1 MATLKKLLVALGLD
15 KSDYDKGLDDA
26 KRKTQT
32 SADEMSKSLKGIGD
46 KISGTGEKM
55 TAGLTLPIVAGFGVA
70 INSASDLGETFNK
83 TQAVFGDAS
92 DEIVSF
98 AENADQSIGQ
108 SQQSALDAAGTFGI
122 FGKASG
128 LAGSDLSDFAL
139 ELTTLSSD
147 FASFYNTS
155 PEEAIT
161 AIGAA
166 LRGESEPI
174 RKYGVL
180 LDEMTLKNEALK
192 LGLIT
197 SDKDALTPQMKTLA
211 AYSAI
216 MAQSSVAQ
224 GDFTKTSDGLANSG
238 RIASAQMSNFSAQIG
253 TFLLPLALQLVQ
265 AGSGLL
271 TWLTNMDPGMQKVI
285 LVVLGLVAG
294 IGPLLMIVG
303 HLITAIGAIMP
314 VAAAIGT
321 FLGGPFLAPI
331 ALVVA
336 AIVGLALAWSN
347 NWGGIQEKAKAVL
360 DWLKPYF
367 DGAMKGVQMIFD
379 AFKLAF
385 SGDWEG
391 FGKKIR
397 EIWDLGWENIKKA
410 FTGAWDSL
418 KNIDWG
424 ELGSN
429 IIQGIANGITGAVDW
444 IVKAAENVGGAAL
457 AAIKGFLGISS
468 PSKVMEDEVGLMMG
482 EGAGIGWEKSINR
495 LRGRMAAG
503 MRTVVSAVANVA
515 TPDVRAARPVYV
527 GVDYH
532 PQVSFADENEVQQRF
547 KPVVRQ
553 ALREIQTG
561 G

>member
-1 MATLKKLLVALGLD
+1 MATIKKLLVALGLD

-26 KRKTQT
+26 KAKASS
-32 SADEMSKSLKGIGD
+32 SAADIGKSLKGIGD
-46 KISGTGEKM
+46 KISGTGEKL
-55 TAGLTLPIVAGFGVA
+55 TAGITLPVVAGFGAA

-98 AENADQSIGQ
+98 SENADQSIGQ
-108 SQQSALDAAGTFGI
+108 SQQSALDAASTFGI
-122 FGKASG
+122 FGKAAG
-128 LAGSDLSDFAL
+128 LAGSDLSGFAT

-197 SDKDALTPQMKTLA
+197 SDKDALTPQIKTLA
-211 AYSAI
+211 AHSAI
-216 MAQSSVAQ
+216 MAQSSIAQ
-224 GDFTKTSDGLANSG
+224 GDFAKTSDGLANSS
-238 RIASAQMSNFSAQIG
+238 RIAKAQLSDFSAQIG

-271 TWLTNMDPGMQKVI
+271 TWLTNLDPTAQKAI
-285 LVVLGLVAG
+285 LVILGLVAG

-303 HLITAIGAIMP
+303 HLVSAIGAVMP
-314 VAAAIGT
+314 IAAAVGG
-321 FLGGPFLAPI
+321 FLGGPFLLPI
-331 ALVVA
+331 AGVVA

-347 NWGGIQEKAKAVL
+347 NWGGIQDKAKAVL
-360 DWLKPYF
+360 DWIKPYF
-367 DGAMKGVQMIFD
+367 DEALKGVQMIFD

-397 EIWDLGWENIKKA
+397 EIWDLGWENIKTA

-418 KNIDWG
+418 KDIDWG
-424 ELGSN
+424 KLGSD

-495 LRGRMAAG
+495 LRGRLTGG
-503 MRTVVSAVANVA
+503 MRTMVTAVGNVA
-515 TPDVRAARPVYV
+515 APDVRGSQPVYV
-527 GVDYH
+527 TVDYH
-532 PQVSFADENEVQQRF
+532 PQMSFADEYEVQQRF
-547 KPVVRQ
+547 KPLVRQ
-553 ALREIQTG
+553 ALREISTG

>member
-26 KRKTQT
+26 KSKTKT
-32 SADEMSKSLKGIGD
+32 SADEMSKSLQGIGD
-46 KISGTGEKM
+46 KISGTGTKM
-55 TAGLTLPIVAGFGVA
+55 TAGLTVPIVAGFGVA
-70 INSASDLGETFNK
+70 VNSASDLGETLNK
-83 TQAVFGDAS
+83 TQAVFGDSS

-98 AENADQSIGQ
+98 AENAAQSIGQ

-128 LAGSDLSDFAL
+128 LAGSDLSNFAL

-147 FASFYNTS
+147 FASFYNTK

-180 LDEMTLKNEALK
+180 LDEATLKNEALK

-216 MAQSSVAQ
+216 MAQSSIAQ
-224 GDFTKTSDGLANSG
+224 GDFSKTSDGLANSQ
-238 RIASAQMSNFSAQIG
+238 RIANAQMGNFSAQIG
-253 TFLLPLALQLVQ
+253 TSLLPLALQLVQ
-265 AGSGLL
+265 VGSDLL
-271 TWLTNMDPGMQKVI
+271 TWLTNLDPSTQKAI
-285 LVVLGLVAG
+285 LVVLGLLAG
-294 IGPLLMIVG
+294 LGPLLLIVG
-303 HLITAIGAIMP
+303 HLITI
-314 VAAAIGT
+314 IGT
-321 FLGGPFLAPI
+321 VMPILGP
-331 ALVVA
+331 VVA
-336 AIVGLALAWSN
+336 FLTGPVGLAIAGVGAAIALLALGWSN
-347 NWGGIQEKAKAVL
+347 NWFGIRDKAKEVL
-360 DWLKPYF
+360 DWIKPYF
-367 DGAMKGVQMIFD
+367 DEAMKGVTMVFD

-397 EIWDLGWENIKKA
+397 EIWDLAWENIKKA

-418 KNIDWG
+418 KDIDWG

-468 PSKVMEDEVGLMMG
+468 PSKLMEDEVGLMIG
-482 EGAGIGWEKSINR
+482 EGVGIGWEKSINR
-495 LRGRMAAG
+495 LRTRMTAG
-503 MRTVVSAVANVA
+503 MRTVVSAVGTVVS
-515 TPDVRAARPVYV
+515 PDVRAAQPVYV
-527 GVDYH
+527 SVDYH
-532 PQVSFADENEVQQRF
+532 PQISFADENEVQQRF